1 MTVPFAVN
9 PLLTGRIV
17 ARVGPRAPVLAGLGL
32 LTAAGLL
39 LGGGVLAGASYPSLL
54 AGLVCAGFGVSF
66 ALPALVAAVVTAAPE
81 GMAGAAGGL
90 LNATRQAGATLG
102 VAILGAFVTTAP
114 ADDGTAYAFLASSAV
129 CAVAAVLFARRPS
142 SG

>member
-81 GMAGAAGGL
+81 GMAGAAGG
-90 LNATRQAGATLG
+90 APQRHPAGGRHAGGRDFGRLRH
-102 VAILGAFVTTAP
+102 
-114 ADDGTAYAFLASSAV
+114 DG
-129 CAVAAVLFARRPS
+129 
-142 SG
+142 SGR